1 MRTGKADIL
10 RFLER
15 PACCSALG
23 MDAKPELQH
32 EDVTGRIIN
41 AFFAAYND
49 LAGFP
54 EFVLRRAMAIA
65 IRDTGL
71 TVDEEKSLPVWFRG
85 RQIVNFRADLV
96 VASAV
101 IVEVKTRPEIDPLNK
116 AQVLHYL
123 KATDLE
129 VGLLLNFGRR
139 PEFHRVVYE
148 QSRKALRFSPP
159 VQTEEGTR
167 ANVQTGTSDESS

>member
-1 MRTGKADIL
+1 MHN
-10 RFLER
+10 E
-15 PACCSALG
+15 
-23 MDAKPELQH
+23 
-32 EDVTGRIIN
+32 
-41 AFFAAYND
+41 

-71 TVDEEKSLPVWFRG
+71 TVEEEKSLPVWFKG
-85 RQIVNFRADLV
+85 HQIVKFRADLV

-101 IVEVKTRPEIDPLNK
+101 IVEVKTRPEIDPFNK

-129 VGLLLNFGRR
+129 IGLLLNFGRR
-139 PEFHRVVYE
+139 PEFSRVVYE
-148 QSRKALRFSPP
+148 QARKGPR
-159 VQTEEGTR
+159 TETTLDQR
-167 ANVQTGTSDESS
+167 AGAKQPLESATTPESA

>member
-1 MRTGKADIL
+1 
-10 RFLER
+10 
-15 PACCSALG
+15 
-23 MDAKPELQH
+23 MDPKPKLQH
-32 EDVTGRIIN
+32 EDITDRIIK
-41 AFFAAYND
+41 AFFATYNE

-65 IRDTGL
+65 IRDAGL
-71 TVDEEKSLPVWFRG
+71 AVDEEQPLPVWFKGYQIG
-85 RQIVNFRADLV
+85 RFRADLV
-96 VASAV
+96 VASVV
-101 IVEVKTRPEIDPLNK
+101 IVEVKTRPEIDPFNK

-148 QSRKALRFSPP
+148 QARKGPRFASPVQPADGTKPP
-159 VQTEEGTR
+159 VECAT
-167 ANVQTGTSDESS
+167 TSGSA

>member
-1 MRTGKADIL
+1 MG
-10 RFLER
+10 FLER
-15 PACCSALG
+15 PACCFALG

-32 EDVTGRIIN
+32 EDITGRIIN
-41 AFFAAYND
+41 AFFATYNE

-65 IRDTGL
+65 IRDAGL

-101 IVEVKTRPEIDPLNK
+101 IVEVKTRPEIDPFNK

-148 QSRKALRFSPP
+148 ESRKAPRFPAP
-159 VQTEEGTR
+159 VQTEDRIDATVQSGT
-167 ANVQTGTSDESS
+167 AAESS

>member
-1 MRTGKADIL
+1 MSPDLRGGAAVNYSSAGKIGLQFSRRFWEEDDGIFGGITRTDQEIT
-10 RFLER
+10 
-15 PACCSALG
+15 
-23 MDAKPELQH
+23 Q
-32 EDVTGRIIN
+32 
-41 AFFAAYND
+41 
-49 LAGFP
+49 
-54 EFVLRRAMAIA
+54 
-65 IRDTGL
+65 

-96 VASAV
+96 VASVV
-101 IVEVKTRPEIDPLNK
+101 IVEVKTRPAIDSFNK

-148 QSRKALRFSPP
+148 QSRKTPRLPAP
-159 VQTEEGTR
+159 VQTEDGIK
-167 ANVQTGTSDESS
+167 APVQSETAAESS

>member
-1 MRTGKADIL
+1 
-10 RFLER
+10 
-15 PACCSALG
+15 
-23 MDAKPELQH
+23 MDAIPSLPHHDITDK
-32 EDVTGRIIN
+32 IISSFY
-41 AFFAAYND
+41 ATYNE

-65 IRDTGL
+65 IRDAGL
-71 TVDEEKSLPVWFRG
+71 AVDEELPLPVWFRG
-85 RQIVNFRADLV
+85 HQIVKFRADLV

-101 IVEVKTRPEIDPLNK
+101 IVEVKARPEIDPFNK

-139 PEFHRVVYE
+139 PEFLRVVYE
-148 QSRKALRFSPP
+148 PSRKSPWFVSP
-159 VQTEEGTR
+159 AQPHDGTEPC
-167 ANVQTGTSDESS
+167 VESAAKSESARSASRVRSS

>member
-1 MRTGKADIL
+1 MLL
-10 RFLER
+10 R
-15 PACCSALG
+15 PSC
-23 MDAKPELQH
+23 MDTKTPLLH
-32 EDVTGRIIN
+32 EDITDKIISS
-41 AFFAAYND
+41 FFSTYNE

-65 IRDTGL
+65 IGGDGL
-71 TVDEEKSLPVWFRG
+71 SVEEEKPLPVWFRG
-85 RQIVNFRADLV
+85 FQIVKFRADLV

-101 IVEVKTRPEIDPLNK
+101 IVEVKTRPEIDPFNK

-139 PEFHRVVYE
+139 PEFHRVVCE
-148 QSRKALRFSPP
+148 QSRKAPRFTCPLD
-159 VQTEEGTR
+159 
-167 ANVQTGTSDESS
+167 ANGAKAPAGSAPASGSS